1 MSRTYIDL
9 HTHST
14 ASDGSNTPTELLLN
28 AKMAN
33 VTTIALT
40 DHDTVDGVQEAM
52 AVGKEFDIEVIA
64 GCELAVATELG
75 EVHMLGLW
83 LNPDAPKLTATMDDL
98 RAHRTSRN
106 LLIVEK
112 LQQLG
117 IAITYDEVLAIAG
130 EGSVGRPH
138 IAQVLI
144 NKGAVSG
151 FSEAFHQYLADG
163 ARAHVPKKVLS
174 PSEGVT
180 LLKEEGATV
189 SIAHLCIHNFPE
201 EWIQDFLAELKPHG
215 LDALEAYHS
224 EHSPADTRRVVE
236 YAHHHGLALTG
247 GSDYHG
253 AIKPKIS
260 LGRGKGSLFV
270 PHSILDDLKALR
282 RKQGLPV

>member
-144 NKGAVSG
+144 NKGVVSG
-151 FSEAFHQYLADG
+151 FSEAFHQYLAD
-163 ARAHVPKKVLS
+163 
-174 PSEGVT
+174 
-180 LLKEEGATV
+180 GATV